1 MIDNVKV
8 GKTIA
13 ALRQDRGM
21 TQQQLAAALSVSHQ
35 AVSKWETGAALP
47 DIQTMLS
54 LTQLFGITVEQ
65 LVEGMGEEPED
76 SRKEKTLDD
85 HFQNIG
91 NFVSDVVD
99 GIFHTGGEKAPDETC
114 EEPVHAPEDESVSP
128 QFSENNA
135 SEGES
140 EGNFDVQKLL
150 KMAPFMSREALDGIL
165 LENRQKLTPDDISR
179 FAPFISR
186 ETLEKLI
193 QSSEGEINWETLQ
206 RIAPFLKR
214 EAVDALARAAAR
226 GEKLVRRMVK
236 KTERS
241 ASDFETSIED
251 VSQKIGAG
259 MGKVA
264 RHAKK
269 LGEDLVDGL
278 SAAFGEWDNGPKA
291 PNPAI
296 SRAQR
301 LRMAAMNRAL
311 NDGNWEWIE
320 GHIEDV
326 QDADMRKKI
335 ADAAMA
341 QGMDEWV
348 REHFPEWIS
357 ASDGETA
364 LQNEDWDG
372 VSRALSDAQ
381 MEFKQRAA
389 LKAASDGQWNWLLKH
404 IDQIDLGDDAGEI
417 ARMAYA
423 AGQKEMAMAIVEHR
437 MQTPEIEAFLN
448 ELAEQENYE
457 WIGQLS
463 HCVDSDFL
471 EGICRRLAEQEKWEN
486 TREILPMVDVAGIE
500 RLMELAIDQGNF
512 EAIDL
517 LDNYLDD

>member
-13 ALRQDRGM
+13 ALRQERGM

-54 LTQLFGITVEQ
+54 LTRLFGITIEQ
-65 LVEGMGEEPED
+65 LVEGTGEGEED
-76 SRKEKTLDD
+76 IRKEKMLDD
-85 HFQNIG
+85 HIQNIG
-91 NFVSDVVD
+91 SFVSNVVD
-99 GIFHTGGEKAPDETC
+99 GIFHPGSEKKPEETS
-114 EEPVHAPEDESVSP
+114 EEPVHAPEDESVAP
-128 QFSENNA
+128 RFSEDDA
-135 SEGES
+135 SEGIPED
-140 EGNFDVQKLL
+140 GFDVKKLL

-214 EAVDALARAAAR
+214 EAVDALARAASR

-241 ASDFETSIED
+241 ASDFESSIED

-278 SAAFGEWDNGPKA
+278 SAAFGERDNGAKEQNSA
-291 PNPAI
+291 T
-296 SRAQR
+296 SRAQS

-341 QGMDEWV
+341 QGMEEWV

-364 LQNEDWDG
+364 LQNGDWEG
-372 VSRALSDAQ
+372 VLRALSDATL
-381 MEFKQRAA
+381 EFKQRVA
-389 LKAASDGQWNWLLKH
+389 LKAAGDGQWDWLWKH
-404 IDQIDLGDDAGEI
+404 IDQINVEDIASEI

-423 AGQKEMAMAIVEHR
+423 AGQRELTMAIVEHR
-437 MQTPEIEAFLN
+437 MQTPEIEAFFN
-448 ELAEQENYE
+448 ELAEYE
-457 WIGQLS
+457 DYELIGQLS
-463 HCVDSDFL
+463 HCVDNDFL
-471 EGICRRLAEQEKWEN
+471 EGICRRLVAQGKWEN
-486 TREILPMVDVAGIE
+486 TREILPMVDGAGIE
-500 RLMELAIDQGNF
+500 RLMETAIDQGNF

-517 LDNYLDD
+517 LDKYLDD